1 MTTTNRNYR
10 LTPGAKRLIAGLPL
24 LVLAPVL
31 TAGCFG
37 AKAELKRRGINIDQ
51 DELVARATSGDAEV
65 VALLLEAGVA
75 VDGLNTHGSTA
86 LLAAGEVGSV
96 PVARALLEAGANPN
110 LSPPTLGGLP
120 LASAAGQG
128 HRELVALLLEKG
140 AKLELKAGTQEMT
153 PLAMASFGGHAEIVT
168 DLLAAGADLN
178 STDAAG
184 WTPLHHAVREG
195 DAEVIQLLLEAGADP
210 QVVDNDGWSPWE
222 IAKSTGRWEI
232 ASQLETHMAEQA
244 RRKRAPGSVR
254 SPLAM
259 PTDWLLFDPFDED
272 SSHWPEHT
280 TFSTTG
286 DPPGS
291 YRILLRSPRAEEAQI
306 FLILS
311 RSGPW
316 WDRYRD
322 TVNKLESSP
331 QLEDRRVYTIKS
343 VDGVTFKLRRYLL
356 GKGAVGDQRV
366 VRVVG
371 LGETHDGQILIVDAG
386 GSPDAEGITRIDGVL
401 SHSRILDG
409 IGAPGA
415 L

>member
-1 MTTTNRNYR
+1 
-10 LTPGAKRLIAGLPL
+10 
-24 LVLAPVL
+24 
-31 TAGCFG
+31 
-37 AKAELKRRGINIDQ
+37 
-51 DELVARATSGDAEV
+51 
-65 VALLLEAGVA
+65 
-75 VDGLNTHGSTA
+75 
-86 LLAAGEVGSV
+86 
-96 PVARALLEAGANPN
+96 
-110 LSPPTLGGLP
+110 
-120 LASAAGQG
+120 
-128 HRELVALLLEKG
+128 
-140 AKLELKAGTQEMT
+140 MT
-153 PLAMASFGGHAEIVT
+153 PLAMAAFRGHDDIVT
-168 DLLAAGADLN
+168 DLLAAGADIN
-178 STDAAG
+178 ATDAAG

-195 DAEVIQLLLEAGADP
+195 DAQVIRLLLEAGADP

-222 IAKSTGRWEI
+222 IAKSAGRWKI
-232 ASQLETHMAEQA
+232 ATQLEDHMANAA

-259 PTDWLLFDPFDED
+259 PPDWTLFDPFDED

-322 TVNKLESSP
+322 TVNELESSP
-331 QLEDRRVYTIKS
+331 QLEDRRVYTLKS
-343 VDGVTFKLRRYLL
+343 VDGVTFKLRRYQL

-386 GSPDAEGITRIDGVL
+386 GSPDAEGIARIDGVL

>member
-1 MTTTNRNYR
+1 
-10 LTPGAKRLIAGLPL
+10 
-24 LVLAPVL
+24 LAALL

-37 AKAELKRRGINIDQ
+37 AKAELQRRGISIDE
-51 DELVARATSGDAEV
+51 DELVARATSSDAEV
-65 VALLLEAGVA
+65 VALLLKAGVA

-86 LLAAGEVGSV
+86 LLVAGEVGSV
-96 PVARALLEAGANPN
+96 EVARLLFAAGANPN

-128 HRELVALLLEKG
+128 HRELVGLLLENG
-140 AKLELKAGTQEMT
+140 AKLELKAGAQEMT
-153 PLAMASFGGHAEIVT
+153 PLAMAAFGGHEDIVT
-168 DLLAAGADLN
+168 DLLAAGADID

-195 DAEVIQLLLEAGADP
+195 DADVIQVLLEAGADP

-222 IAKSTGRWEI
+222 IAKSAGRWTI
-232 ASQLETHMAEQA
+232 ATQLETHMADQA

-254 SPLAM
+254 SPLAI
-259 PTDWLLFDPFDED
+259 PPDWLLFDPFDED
-272 SSHWPEHT
+272 SSYWPEHT

-291 YRILLRSPRAEEAQI
+291 YRILLRSPKEEEAQI

-311 RSGPW
+311 RAGPW

-322 TVNKLESSP
+322 TVNELESSP
-331 QLEDRRVYTIKS
+331 LLEDSQVYSVDS
-343 VDGVTFKLRRYLL
+343 VDGVTFKLRRYRL
-356 GKGAVGDQRV
+356 GKGALTDKRV
-366 VRVVG
+366 ERVLG
-371 LGETHDGQILIVDAG
+371 LGETRDGQILILDAG
-386 GSPDAEGITRIDGVL
+386 GSPDAAGLARIDGVL
-401 SHSRILDG
+401 THSRILDG
-409 IGAPGA
+409 VGAMGA

>member
-1 MTTTNRNYR
+1 MTTTDRGHR
-10 LTPGAKRLIAGLPL
+10 QTSRPWRMAAGLHL
-24 LVLAPVL
+24 LALVVVL

-37 AKAELKRRGINIDQ
+37 AKAELKRRGISIDQ

-65 VALLLEAGVA
+65 VGLLLEAGVA

-96 PVARALLEAGANPN
+96 PVARALLAAGANPN
-110 LSPPTLGGLP
+110 LSPPTMGGLP

-128 HRELVALLLEKG
+128 HREFVALLLENS
-140 AKLELKAGTQEMT
+140 AKLELKAGAQEMT
-153 PLAMASFGGHAEIVT
+153 PLAMAAFGGHEEIVT
-168 DLLAAGADLN
+168 DLLAAGADIDA
-178 STDAAG
+178 TDAAG

-195 DAEVIQLLLEAGADP
+195 DAEVIELLLEAGADP

-222 IAKSTGRWEI
+222 IAKSAGRWKI
-232 ASQLETHMAEQA
+232 ASQLEAHMAEQA
-244 RRKRAPGSVR
+244 RRKRAPGTVR
-254 SPLAM
+254 SPLAI
-259 PTDWLLFDPFDED
+259 PPDWVLFDPFDED
-272 SSHWPEHT
+272 SSHWSEHT

-291 YRILLRSPRAEEAQI
+291 YRILMRSPRAEEAQI

-322 TVNKLESSP
+322 TVNELESSP
-331 QLEDRRVYTIKS
+331 QLEDRRVYDLKS
-343 VDGVTFKLRRYLL
+343 VDGVNFKLRRYLL

-366 VRVVG
+366 VRILG

-386 GSPDAEGITRIDGVL
+386 GSPDAEGIARIDGML